1 MRLQDESMVVC
12 GDLTNSF
19 RSPNL
24 LMVGFLDCRYFDCLK
39 AFLGCLEVVLNW
51 GDPTLKEL
59 TTPYPKLNP
68 RFFLYNKK
76 YHFMLHLK
84 KKKFLLDLACAYLGL
99 FMAF

>member
-1 MRLQDESMVVC
+1 MVC

-68 RFFLYNKK
+68 LGFFLYNKK

-84 KKKFLLDLACAYLGL
+84 KKIFY
-99 FMAF
+99 

>member
-1 MRLQDESMVVC
+1 
-12 GDLTNSF
+12 
-19 RSPNL
+19 
-24 LMVGFLDCRYFDCLK
+24 MVGFLDCRYFDCLK

-84 KKKFLLDLACAYLGL
+84 KKNFLLDLACAYLGL